1 MLKAKI
7 KQRWF
12 PEGSQQRRLWDR
24 LSSNYARFRLLRW
37 RTIRP
42 FLRIYRYDGLSG
54 IFRYGWLKIRGMR
67 DLVYSWWY
75 TFTQDSSFLE
85 DFDNFIN
92 QQNAKSSPGVVI
104 IYAGVPYSEVKP
116 LRSVWVTREL
126 LRRGYQVLFVYW
138 RWRPTESYPQ
148 KEEQAGLYQMPMDV
162 FWVNAGEILRV
173 AGQRQGQKL
182 FLIDFPH
189 PSLFKVVNI
198 ANGHGWVTVLTQKDD
213 WEAFQKVGQASWYDE
228 EIERYLLENSDVLV
242 GTAKALVEK
251 MRGKVERE
259 VHLVPNAYEPESL
272 SLGQEGKGMRRGEVT
287 LGYFGHLTG
296 AWFDWEIVKGLAE
309 RHPGWEVYLIGSGGE
324 GEGLPG
330 NVHLLGRQE
339 HDSLAGYA
347 RGWDVGLI
355 PFKEGELSRGVDPL
369 KVYEYLAMGLPVVAS
384 GMPQLGGIP
393 GVQVVRGVEGYEAA
407 IEAVLG
413 GRGIDQGEVE
423 AYLAEQTWE
432 KRVNKILVL
441 AGFNNNG
448 S

>member
-1 MLKAKI
+1 MEKFAGRRTWIFKF
-7 KQRWF
+7 KERWI
-12 PEGSQQRRLWDR
+12 PPGSLREKYWIELVQIYRL
-24 LSSNYARFRLLRW
+24 
-37 RTIRP
+37 
-42 FLRIYRYDGLSG
+42 FLRDGLGG
-54 IFRYGWLKIRGMR
+54 ILRYLSLRFSVSKP
-67 DLVYSWWY
+67 LTPAWWY
-75 TFTQDSSFLE
+75 ASKKDTITLRDWISHLHQ
-85 DFDNFIN
+85 IN
-92 QQNAKSSPGVVI
+92 SGNSPGVVI

-441 AGFNNNG
+441 AGMEKG
-448 S
+448 AGDTK